1 MKWPST
7 AQDCHAEQRWH
18 SPESH
23 DVLGYLRLE
32 GPTVARAICGD
43 LHIIQATPN
52 LYKTNQVN
60 QDGLP

>member
-1 MKWPST
+1 M
-7 AQDCHAEQRWH
+7 DCHAEQRWH

-32 GPTVARAICGD
+32 GPTVARAIRGD
-43 LHIIQATPN
+43 LHVQATPN